1 MCLFPRW
8 HMQEG
13 NFQGGYI
20 FTNFLKMAALPTSK
34 FLASSWTTRLAT
46 ATGALAAVALS
57 PAAGKAAVIKVTGSP
72 VSLSPTAGVGAT
84 SFWDVDSDGSNDFRL
99 WVISWGDLFFGSD
112 GSNGRGLIAPFFT
125 DNVQALNT
133 SFNVGPT
140 LASNVW
146 GRGSTGGYTYRAMM
160 SSGGLIGYDWDFGF
174 GQGDNFFG
182 FRFNK
187 PDGLHYGY
195 AVVNFD
201 SPNKLVTI
209 SRWAYNNVADGIAHV
224 ETITAD
230 PSPVP
235 GPIGLTGL
243 AAGAAWTRKLRKR
256 IKASA

>member
-1 MCLFPRW
+1 
-8 HMQEG
+8 
-13 NFQGGYI
+13 
-20 FTNFLKMAALPTSK
+20 MAISLTSK
-34 FLASSWTTRLAT
+34 FLTSSWTIRLAT

-72 VSLSPTAGVGAT
+72 VSLSPTAGDGAT

-99 WVISWGDLFFGSD
+99 WVYGGTLFLGSN

-146 GRGSTGGYTYRAMM
+146 GRGGTAGYGYRNLMYAGG
-160 SSGGLIGYDWDFGF
+160 SIGYDWNYGF

-187 PDGLHYGY
+187 PDGLNYGY

-201 SPNKLVTI
+201 SPNELVTI

-235 GPIGLTGL
+235 GPIGLAGL

>member
-1 MCLFPRW
+1 M
-8 HMQEG
+8 
-13 NFQGGYI
+13 
-20 FTNFLKMAALPTSK
+20 T
-34 FLASSWTTRLAT
+34 SSWTTRLAT
-46 ATGALAAVALS
+46 ATGTLAAVALS
-57 PAAGKAAVIKVTGSP
+57 PAAGKAAMIKVTGSP
-72 VSLSPTAGVGAT
+72 VSLSPTAGDGAT

-99 WVISWGDLFFGSD
+99 RVYGETLFLGSN

-140 LASNVW
+140 LASYAW
-146 GRGSTGGYTYRAMM
+146 GKGNTSGYPYRNMM
-160 SSGGLIGYDWDFGF
+160 YSNGAIGYDWNFGF

-182 FRFNK
+182 FRFEK
-187 PDGLHYGY
+187 TDGLHYGF

-209 SRWAYNNVADGIAHV
+209 SKWAYNNVANGSVHV
-224 ETITAD
+224 EAITAD
-230 PSPVP
+230 STAVP
-235 GPIGLTGL
+235 GPIGLAGL

>member
-1 MCLFPRW
+1 M
-8 HMQEG
+8 
-13 NFQGGYI
+13 
-20 FTNFLKMAALPTSK
+20 TALPSSK

-72 VSLSPTAGVGAT
+72 VSLSPTAGNGAT

-99 WVISWGDLFFGSD
+99 FNIFGSIYFGSD

-146 GRGSTGGYTYRAMM
+146 GAGSNSGLSSRHMMYPNGG
-160 SSGGLIGYDWDFGF
+160 IGYDWNYGF

-224 ETITAD
+224 ETITTD

-235 GPIGLTGL
+235 GPIGLAGL

>member
-1 MCLFPRW
+1 MFMVYFITIATP
-8 HMQEG
+8 
-13 NFQGGYI
+13 
-20 FTNFLKMAALPTSK
+20 PTSN

-57 PAAGKAAVIKVTGSP
+57 PAAGKAAVIKVTSSP
-72 VSLSPTAGVGAT
+72 VSLSPTAGNGAT

-99 WVISWGDLFFGSD
+99 FNNYYGLNFGSV
-112 GSNGRGLIAPFFT
+112 GLNGRGLIAPFYT

-146 GRGSTGGYTYRAMM
+146 GRGGTAGSGYRNIMYPGGA
-160 SSGGLIGYDWDFGF
+160 IGYDWNYGF

-235 GPIGLTGL
+235 GPIGLAGL

>member
-1 MCLFPRW
+1 LN
-8 HMQEG
+8 E
-13 NFQGGYI
+13 I
-20 FTNFLKMAALPTSK
+20 FTDPMPLPLKSK
-34 FLASSWTTRLAT
+34 FLAFSWTTRLAT

-72 VSLSPTAGVGAT
+72 VSLSPTAGSGAT

-99 WVISWGDLFFGSD
+99 FNGSTALFLGSN
-112 GSNGRGLIAPFFT
+112 SANGRGLIAPYFT
-125 DNVQALNT
+125 DNVIALNT

-146 GRGSTGGYTYRAMM
+146 GD
-160 SSGGLIGYDWDFGF
+160 SGGGSGYAFRNMMYTNGSIGYDWNFGF

-201 SPNKLVTI
+201 SPKKLVTI

-224 ETITAD
+224 ESIT
-230 PSPVP
+230 PSAAVP
-235 GPIGLTGL
+235 GPIGLAGL

-256 IKASA
+256 IKTVA

>member
-1 MCLFPRW
+1 
-8 HMQEG
+8 
-13 NFQGGYI
+13 
-20 FTNFLKMAALPTSK
+20 MAAHLTSK

-72 VSLSPTAGVGAT
+72 VSLSPTAGDGAT

-99 WVISWGDLFFGSD
+99 FNNYGAVNFGSD
-112 GSNGRGLIAPFFT
+112 GSNGRGLIARYFT

-146 GRGSTGGYTYRAMM
+146 GLGSNAGFTYRNMM
-160 SSGGLIGYDWDFGF
+160 SSDGSIGHDWDFGF

-182 FRFNK
+182 FRFQK
-187 PDGLHYGY
+187 TGGLHYGF

-209 SRWAYNNVADGIAHV
+209 SKWAYNNVANGSVHV
-224 ETITAD
+224 EAITAD

-235 GPIGLTGL
+235 GPIGLAGL

-256 IKASA
+256 IKATA

>member
-1 MCLFPRW
+1 
-8 HMQEG
+8 
-13 NFQGGYI
+13 
-20 FTNFLKMAALPTSK
+20 MAAIPISN

-46 ATGALAAVALS
+46 ATGALAAVTLS
-57 PAAGKAAVIKVTGSP
+57 PAAGKAAVIKVTSSP

-99 WVISWGDLFFGSD
+99 FNFFGPLSFGSD
-112 GSNGRGLIAPFFT
+112 GLNGRGLIAPFINT

-140 LASNVW
+140 LASNAW
-146 GRGSTGGYTYRAMM
+146 GSGSTQGYGNRGIMEYDGA
-160 SSGGLIGYDWDFGF
+160 IGYDWNYGF

-182 FRFNK
+182 FRFQK
-187 PDGLHYGY
+187 TDGLHYGF

-209 SRWAYNNVADGIAHV
+209 SKWAYNNVADGIVHV
-224 ETITAD
+224 EAITAD
-230 PSPVP
+230 STAVP
-235 GPIGLTGL
+235 GPIGLAGL